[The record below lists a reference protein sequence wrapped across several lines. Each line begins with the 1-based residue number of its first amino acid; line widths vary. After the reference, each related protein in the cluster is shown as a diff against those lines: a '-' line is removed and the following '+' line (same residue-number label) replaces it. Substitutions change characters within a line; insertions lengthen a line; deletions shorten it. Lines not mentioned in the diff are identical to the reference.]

1 MCGVDNLLKL
11 TTIGIWV
18 IDILGLPMDIFYYW
32 ATTVPTEEILST
44 AYDQTVQLVAFA
56 ALGFNLLML
65 TIGQGYINLVGIY
78 YIA

>member
-32 ATTVPTEEILST
+32 ATTVPTEELLAT

-56 ALGFNLLML
+56 GLGLNLLL
-65 TIGQGYINLVGIY
+65 LLLGQGYINFVGTY